1 MRYRILAVGQ
11 LKRGFYAEGCSFYL
25 DRLQRMAPAEVIE
38 IKDGKDRDSDKRNV
52 AESNSLLQ
60 QADGKVVVLDE
71 RGKNFGSEELAAIVS
86 GWETEGVSRLSLLIG
101 GANGHGPQLREHA
114 GAIWR
119 LSDLTLPHE
128 LARLVLLEQLYRI
141 ETIRSGHPYHRA

>member
-1 MRYRILAVGQ
+1 
-11 LKRGFYAEGCSFYL
+11 
-25 DRLQRMAPAEVIE
+25 MAPAEVIE
-38 IKDGKDRDSDKRNV
+38 VKDGKDRDSDKRNV

-86 GWETEGVSRLSLLIG
+86 GWETEGVSRVSLLIG

-114 GAIWR
+114 GTMWS
-119 LSDLTLPHE
+119 LSGLTLPHE

>member
-1 MRYRILAVGQ
+1 
-11 LKRGFYAEGCSFYL
+11 
-25 DRLQRMAPAEVIE
+25 MAPAEVIE
-38 IKDGKDRDSDKRNV
+38 IKDGKDRDSDKRNA

-71 RGKNFGSEELAAIVS
+71 RGKSFGSEELAAIVS
-86 GWETEGVSRLSLLIG
+86 DWETEGVSRVSLLIG